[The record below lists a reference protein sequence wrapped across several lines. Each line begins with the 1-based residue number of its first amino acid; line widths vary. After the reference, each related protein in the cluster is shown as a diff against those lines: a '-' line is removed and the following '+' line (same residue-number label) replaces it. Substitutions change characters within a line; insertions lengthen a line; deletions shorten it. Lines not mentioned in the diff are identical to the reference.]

1 MIVLL
6 IVLAVVVFFVWAI
19 YEISLIVENGSP
31 ATDKDVM
38 EMLATYKGEYDYLK
52 ENWDGVQYIE
62 AVRGYR
68 AKPIYKTKAGIIFP
82 YYINGVGVVPVWYK
96 SASEID
102 SLFKE
107 LKKGSEF
114 ENKKRK
120 SLGLD

>member
-1 MIVLL
+1 MIVLI
-6 IVLAVVVFFVWAI
+6 IVLAIILAIVWTI

-38 EMLATYKGEYDYLK
+38 EMLATYKDQYTALK
-52 ENWDGVQYIE
+52 ENWDSVQYIE
-62 AVRGYR
+62 SIRSYK
-68 AKPIYKTKAGIIFP
+68 AKPIYKTKFGIIFP

-102 SLFKE
+102 SLFNE